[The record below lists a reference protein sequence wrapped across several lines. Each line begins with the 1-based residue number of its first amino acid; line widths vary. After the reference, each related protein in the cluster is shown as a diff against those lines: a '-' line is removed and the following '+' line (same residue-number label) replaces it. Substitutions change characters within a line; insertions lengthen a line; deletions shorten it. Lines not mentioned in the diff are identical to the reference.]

1 MSEISKDEI
10 ILELSSYFSRR
21 SDIAFAVLF
30 GSLTQD
36 RHGPLSDVDVAV
48 YFYPH
53 GSELEIEEEVYYDGE
68 DEIWAYIDHATGRET
83 DLLVMNRAS
92 ARLVY
97 TVLSEGIVL
106 QINDRALFLRVLL
119 TTGRMFEEYG
129 EFSDSYL
136 RIKARSTSLS
146 AVDRDRLL
154 RTLDFLETE
163 LDDVKDFNGLS
174 YDEYMKDSGKRRNVE
189 RWVENCVNA
198 SIDAGKILLASEKK
212 HIPQTYRETIIRL
225 KTLGNF
231 SPDLL
236 DRLAAH
242 TRLRNI
248 LAHEYLD
255 IKFPHIEKFIRT
267 AEELYRDF
275 IECVRRYIA
284 D

>member
-1 MSEISKDEI
+1 MPEISKDEI
-10 ILELSSYFSRR
+10 IHELSSYFSGR
-21 SDIAFAVLF
+21 SDVACAVLF
-30 GSLTQD
+30 GSLTGG
-36 RHGPLSDVDVAV
+36 RYGPLSDIDVAV
-48 YFYPH
+48 YFYPQS
-53 GSELEIEEEVYYDGE
+53 SELEIEEDVFYDQE
-68 DEIWAYIDHATGRET
+68 DEIWAHIDHATGRET
-83 DLLVMNRAS
+83 DLLVMNRVP

-97 TVLSEGIVL
+97 TALSEGSVL
-106 QINDRALFLRVLL
+106 QINDRALFLKLLL

-136 RIKARSTSLS
+136 KIKARSTSLS
-146 AVDRDRLL
+146 AMDRDRLL

-163 LDDVKDFNGLS
+163 LDDVKDFYGLS
-174 YDEYMKDSGKRRNVE
+174 CDEFMKDSGKRRNVE

-198 SIDAGKILLASEKK
+198 SIDAGKILLASEKQ
-212 HIPQTYRETIIRL
+212 HIPQTYRETLVRL

-255 IKFPHIEKFIRT
+255 IKFPYIDNFIRT

-275 IECVRRYIA
+275 IACVRRYIA
-284 D
+284 E